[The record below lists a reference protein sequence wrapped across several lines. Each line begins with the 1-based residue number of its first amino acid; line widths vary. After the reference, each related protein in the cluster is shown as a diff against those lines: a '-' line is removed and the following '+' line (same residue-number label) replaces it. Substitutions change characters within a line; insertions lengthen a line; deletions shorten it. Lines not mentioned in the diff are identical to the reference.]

1 MWESGRWAGDRRSM
15 YQDLGPRSSVIGS
28 WYLVLGSWFFEPAQP
43 VGLHCR
49 ISSILAQHI
58 MPNLADFTAFMKAKS
73 QSLTFQS
80 QRLVVS
86 GPQTLD
92 LVPSSIRQIT
102 SVWSAWNLSLKVSET
117 SCHPTPPSTLNNV
130 GLVARPQ
137 HSPCPCYKLLLVRCW
152 RVGTILVLRTL
163 VDATAHHPI
172 DRWEEQTERWL
183 CRWYY
188 PRILRQ
194 WWCQC
199 RQGQHQVRVGSL

>member
-28 WYLVLGSWFFEPAQP
+28 WYLVLGSWLFEPAQP

-102 SVWSAWNLSLKVSET
+102 SVWSAWTLSLKVSET
-117 SCHPTPPSTLNNV
+117 SCHPTPLSTRYNA
-130 GLVARPQ
+130 GLLVRPQ
-137 HSPCPCYKLLLVRCW
+137 HSPYPCCTHVLVRYW
-152 RVGTILVLRTL
+152 RVGTTLVHRTL
-163 VDATAHHPI
+163 VDATVHRLI
-172 DRWEEQTERWL
+172 DRWGARTGRWL
-183 CRWYY
+183 SRWY
-188 PRILRQ
+188 
-194 WWCQC
+194 
-199 RQGQHQVRVGSL
+199 